1 MTISDALRQQV
12 IEDAHYRCAYCKAP
26 SLITGTPLIME
37 HTLPRSLGGT
47 DDRENLVAAC
57 YRCNEFKGARIEAL
71 DPETQQIAPLFN
83 PRQHRWLEH
92 FVWANGGTHVQGLTA
107 IGRATVVA
115 LRLNNDYAV
124 RARAIWIEFSWH
136 PPTDE

>member
-1 MTISDALRQQV
+1 MTISDALRQRV
-12 IEDAHYRCAYCKAP
+12 IEDANYRCAYCKAP
-26 SLITGTPLIME
+26 SLLTGTPLIME
-37 HTLPRSLGGT
+37 HTLPKSLGGA

-71 DPETQQIAPLFN
+71 DSETQKMAPLFN
-83 PRQHRWLEH
+83 PWRHFWSEH
-92 FVWANGGTHVQGLTA
+92 FVWENGGTHLRGLRS

-124 RARAIWIEFSWH
+124 RARMIWIEFSWH
-136 PPTDE
+136 PPNQ

>member
-1 MTISDALRQQV
+1 MSLR
-12 IEDAHYRCAYCKAP
+12 
-26 SLITGTPLIME
+26 
-37 HTLPRSLGGT
+37 
-47 DDRENLVAAC
+47 
-57 YRCNEFKGARIEAL
+57 GARIEAL

>member
-12 IEDAHYRCAYCKAP
+12 IEDANYRCAYCKAP
-26 SLITGTPLIME
+26 SLITGAPLIME
-37 HTLPRSLGGT
+37 HTLPKSLGGT

-57 YRCNEFKGARIEAL
+57 YRCNEFKGAKIVAR
-71 DPETQQIAPLFN
+71 DPETQQMSPLFN
-83 PRQHRWLEH
+83 PRKHRWGDHL
-92 FVWANGGTHVQGLTA
+92 VWENGGTHVRGLTA

-124 RARAIWIEFSWH
+124 RARSVWIEFAWH